1 MCFRAVVSATDT
13 LASLTSWR
21 PNLRTPTSPVCR
33 VGAPSVV
40 SVGGGGLS
48 CCHSVFVGVS
58 PGCLCVDQFQLCSSP
73 KRTEPNFLP
82 HTVCLSF
89 SVSFS
94 LNIPVCH
101 LSSFFGSV
109 SAAGSGLS
117 SRLLSRISINKLRL
131 PVCLFLLRPC
141 LIYSFN
147 YQLWNEVELTEVN
160 QWRCYG

>member
-1 MCFRAVVSATDT
+1 MINYYNYLRYCYNTKVKCVFQGCGFGYRYTRLPHLLKTKPEDAN
-13 LASLTSWR
+13 LPSLQSR
-21 PNLRTPTSPVCR
+21 CSLCCLC
-33 VGAPSVV
+33 
-40 SVGGGGLS
+40 GGGLS

-147 YQLWNEVELTEVN
+147 YQL
-160 QWRCYG
+160 